1 VLMFYRL
8 LTYFHHKIIKISSV
22 GLGIFTNKY
31 LVTLI
36 LRDQRPVMLKTLLET
51 FKARPKLYRLRKI

>member
-1 VLMFYRL
+1 MYIVYVWGFLQN
-8 LTYFHHKIIKISSV
+8 KI
-22 GLGIFTNKY
+22 
-31 LVTLI
+31 LVILI